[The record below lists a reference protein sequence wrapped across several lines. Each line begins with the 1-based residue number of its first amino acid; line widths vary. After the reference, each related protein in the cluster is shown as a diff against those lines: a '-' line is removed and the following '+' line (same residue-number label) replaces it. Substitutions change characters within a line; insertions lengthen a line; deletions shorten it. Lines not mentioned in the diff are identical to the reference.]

1 MEALTR
7 PILDWHVESLPFRG
21 ETGSGDRGD
30 IRLDEHYA
38 FAFVIDALGHGD
50 DAATMADL
58 AERHLALVN
67 PDVRLEAII
76 EDCHRRMLGTRG
88 TAMCLACIDMESH
101 TMSWLSVGN
110 IQAVRIHLDANG
122 MPQFESLVMRGG
134 VVGDRLP
141 ELRASRMLLKPG
153 DMIVMATDGIGYGW
167 YGEYRP
173 NISAEILAKALRNN
187 HCHGNDDALV
197 LAFRYLGTGEV
208 ASA

>member
-21 ETGSGDRGD
+21 ETGSGDRGHV
-30 IRLDEHYA
+30 RLDEHHV
-38 FAFVIDALGHGD
+38 FAFVIDALGHGS

-58 AERHLALVN
+58 AERHLALVE
-67 PDVRLEAII
+67 PVDRLEAVI
-76 EDCHRRMLGTRG
+76 EDCHRRMIGTRG
-88 TAMCLACIDMESH
+88 TAMCLASIDTGSH
-101 TMSWLSVGN
+101 AMSWLSVGN

-141 ELRASRMLLKPG
+141 ELRASSMTLKPG
-153 DMIVMATDGIGYGW
+153 DMVVMATDGIGYGW

-173 NISAEILAKALRNN
+173 NISAEALAKALRTG
-187 HCHGNDDALV
+187 HCRGNDDALV
-197 LAFRYLGTGEV
+197 LAFRYLGSGE
-208 ASA
+208 AA